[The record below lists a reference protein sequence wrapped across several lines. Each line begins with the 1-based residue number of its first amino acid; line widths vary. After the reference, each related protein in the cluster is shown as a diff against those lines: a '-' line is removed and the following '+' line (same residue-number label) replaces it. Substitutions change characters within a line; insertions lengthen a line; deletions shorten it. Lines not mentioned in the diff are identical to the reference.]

1 MNHGDKMMRIFEQ
14 LQGMMAEI
22 RSEKTGTSFNVPPAD
37 DISSVESLSQS
48 SSESDPGTGKFKHK
62 LNLNREYSYNL
73 SGHYYV
79 QNLRT

>member
-1 MNHGDKMMRIFEQ
+1 MNSGDKMMRMFEQ

-48 SSESDPGTGKFKHK
+48 SSESDPGTGRFKHK
-62 LNLNREYSYNL
+62 FNNLNRNI
-73 SGHYYV
+73 
-79 QNLRT
+79 